1 LHIPP
6 TSVGAIPTSALPL
19 SLHEALFRFSALP
32 INVLLQV
39 LGAQWHH
46 LQGKFPA
53 AATVGAKTFST

>member
-1 LHIPP
+1 M
-6 TSVGAIPTSALPL
+6 
-19 SLHEALFRFSALP
+19 FSAPL

-53 AATVGAKTFST
+53 TATVGTKTLNMSE